1 MGLPARELN
10 GARRNQSLMDELQ
23 TARLLLRALTFDDAA
38 FILRLLNEPS
48 YVEHIGDKNVRT
60 LDDARAYV
68 EHGPMASHS
77 ARGYGLDR
85 VELRASGQP
94 IGICGLLKREA
105 LDDADVGYA
114 FLPEFWSRGYASEAV
129 TAVLADAKSRLGLRR
144 IAAVVSNDNAGSIRL
159 LEKLGFQYQRMISLQ
174 AGEPEIRLYLLE
186 L

>member
-23 TARLLLRALTFDDAA
+23 TERLLLRALTFDDAA

-48 YVEHIGDKNVRT
+48 YLEHIGDKNVRT

-68 EHGPMASHS
+68 EYGPMASHR
-77 ARGYGLDR
+77 AHGYGLDR

-94 IGICGLLKREA
+94 IGICGLLRREM
-105 LDDADVGYA
+105 LDDADLGYA

-144 IAAVVSNDNAGSIRL
+144 VAAVVSNDNAASIRL
-159 LEKLGFQYQRMISLQ
+159 LEKLGFHYRRMISLH
-174 AGEPEIRLYLLE
+174 AGEPEIRLYVLE